1 MKLARYHFIL
11 SPVTDITL
19 TPYKGSTLRG
29 GFGHALKRIACINRG
44 ETCTSCILCN
54 TCVYSY
60 IFETALFNR
69 LYDKTVDL
77 KLPHPFIIEPPLDG
91 KQFYKTGDKLNFD
104 LILVGKAID
113 YIPHVILA
121 FEELGKIGI
130 GKNKEKYRDNGK
142 YKLDKVISTCC
153 NSETIIYDGKS
164 HIINDSGVIDSADFF
179 NASPSSGC
187 RKINLRF
194 LTPTRIK
201 YNGNFIDDLN
211 FEILMRNLLRR
222 LSWLAEIHCGEKW
235 GLDWKGI
242 ISRAEEGVRTIN
254 SDLHWH
260 DWERYSNHQ
269 DKKLKMGGFMGSI
282 TFEGDLD
289 EFLPFLRLG
298 EYLHVG
304 KGTVYGLG
312 KYEILGERDVTITVE
327 Q

>member
-1 MKLARYHFIL
+1 MKFTRHHLIM
-11 SPVTDITL
+11 SPVTDLIL
-19 TPYKGSTLRG
+19 PPYKGSTLRG
-29 GFGHALKRIACINRG
+29 GFGHALNRVACIRRG

-69 LYDKTVDL
+69 LHDKTVDL
-77 KLPHPFIIEPPLDG
+77 KLPHPFIIEPPLDER
-91 KQFYKTGDKLNFD
+91 QIYKTGDKLGFD

-121 FEELGKIGI
+121 FEELGKNGI
-130 GKNKEKYRDNGK
+130 GKNKEKNRSDGK
-142 YKLDKVISTCC
+142 YKLDEVINTCC
-153 NSETIIYDGKS
+153 VNDSIIYDGKS

-179 NASPSSGC
+179 NTSYESGC
-187 RKINLRF
+187 SKITLRF

-222 LSWLAEIHCGEKW
+222 LSWLAEIHSDEKW
-235 GLDWKGI
+235 DMDWKGI
-242 ISRAEEGVRTIN
+242 ISRAKEGVRTVH
-254 SDLHWH
+254 SDLCWH
-260 DWERYSNHQ
+260 DWERYSNRQ
-269 DKKLKMGGFMGSI
+269 KKKLKMGGFMGSI

-312 KYEILGERDVTITVE
+312 KYEILWELDAAYFHIK
-327 Q
+327 